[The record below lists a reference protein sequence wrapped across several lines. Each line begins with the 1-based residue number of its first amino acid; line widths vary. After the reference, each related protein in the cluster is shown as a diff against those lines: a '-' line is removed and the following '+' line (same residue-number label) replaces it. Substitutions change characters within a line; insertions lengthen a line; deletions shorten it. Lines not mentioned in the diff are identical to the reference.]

1 VIWHGVDDPALGLVD
16 YDPSWFDP
24 ITVGVG
30 NLTPALELHGAAPN
44 PFNPRT
50 RVAFTLGEAAPIE
63 LVVHDVRGRRVR
75 TLRTA
80 VLAAGR
86 HELLFDGTGDR
97 GEALPSGVYLYRLR
111 AGSTEAVGRMQLV
124 R

>member
-1 VIWHGVDDPALGLVD
+1 M
-16 YDPSWFDP
+16 
-24 ITVGVG
+24 
-30 NLTPALELHGAAPN
+30 HGAAPN

-50 RVAFTLGEAAPIE
+50 RVAFSLGEAARVE
-63 LVVHDVRGRRVR
+63 LVVHDLRGRRVR

-80 VLAAGR
+80 TLATGR

-97 GEALPSGVYLYRLR
+97 GEALPSGTYLYRLR
-111 AGSTEAVGRMQLV
+111 AGSSEVTGRMQLV